1 MRVRSVIIIA
11 GIVLALIALLCLP
24 SCRLFQVQEQES
36 IPQSQVVPQQV
47 VPENAPGAEAAG
59 IDNPANCDYP
69 IETRGVRIT
78 CVIDGDTVRLFNGT
92 RIRLIGIDA
101 PERGD
106 YGFDNAT
113 FLLANLTNQSYIYL
127 EKDVSNTDQYG
138 RLLRNIFVNELFV
151 NEVMVR
157 YGWATVWDVPP
168 DVKHSTV
175 LHQAET
181 QAKDKKRGL
190 WAPR

>member
-1 MRVRSVIIIA
+1 LRVKPVNSRQFA
-11 GIVLALIALLCLP
+11 GT
-24 SCRLFQVQEQES
+24 
-36 IPQSQVVPQQV
+36 
-47 VPENAPGAEAAG
+47 
-59 IDNPANCDYP
+59 D
-69 IETRGVRIT
+69 RIT
-78 CVIDGDTVRLFNGT
+78 CPPRPPSGASESLRSRRCASVLRSGWDSFLSP
-92 RIRLIGIDA
+92 LHK
-101 PERGD
+101 RGD